1 MLNNTKPLPAHRTCP
16 NSGAMIFDP
25 DPSLNVMEKIK
36 KMSAAMVEVSEALAR
51 GEVPPQEALATMKE
65 LGR

>member
-1 MLNNTKPLPAHRTCP
+1 MLNSIKPLPSHRTCP

-25 DPSLNVMEKIK
+25 DPSLSVLEKMRQ
-36 KMSAAMVEVSEALAR
+36 MSAAMLAVSEAIAR
-51 GEVPPQEALATMKE
+51 GELPPAEALATMKE